1 MKIDIFK
8 FSLVLSIAVVTLNF
22 MVRVFTLSYFLTSD
36 AFHASNIDTFLWS
49 YCAHEFAN
57 RGYVSKELENY
68 TEFSTE
74 ILNPIRPYLQGCYFS
89 PGYTLIAYV
98 FFKIFGNLYFM
109 TYLNFTLTL
118 ISIFLMYL
126 ILKRSYDNLI
136 VNSIILLLSTLNTY
150 VLIFA
155 LKIRPDIFSFVF
167 ALFAWYLIILRKYIL
182 AGLFLSISAFLFKFQ
197 MITWVLP
204 LSFIVWSYSRNFKDI
219 FKFFVS
225 SLALLPLYLLLF
237 LNAKI
242 NDPGLVDFLYVSN
255 ATTIQ
260 TNLVGILN
268 KFRSPYEI
276 IICISL
282 FSPTGLFYI
291 LSSLPTQI
299 FPPRAF
305 QSVFIVP
312 FGLTYVHKFLRRFPK
327 MSKVFIFFTLPL
339 VILRITFDLYLTSVD
354 YSICRNEENYLYTR
368 IIDLS
373 ESRKVCQVP
382 FPYLQ
387 SLSMIG
393 VKTNLHNSI
402 WVFVRVGPVGKTD
415 KNAHPLLELST
426 TMCPQN
432 SYRVIRYYYNEGGR
446 TYYRICFCDDKKMET
461 LLLYRQRSLKD
472 LIYKLLPVQ
481 RFRNKTSEYPRIS
494 NPLTP

>member
-1 MKIDIFK
+1 
-8 FSLVLSIAVVTLNF
+8 
-22 MVRVFTLSYFLTSD
+22 
-36 AFHASNIDTFLWS
+36 
-49 YCAHEFAN
+49 
-57 RGYVSKELENY
+57 
-68 TEFSTE
+68 
-74 ILNPIRPYLQGCYFS
+74 
-89 PGYTLIAYV
+89 
-98 FFKIFGNLYFM
+98 
-109 TYLNFTLTL
+109 
-118 ISIFLMYL
+118 MYL
-126 ILKRSYDNLI
+126 ILKRSYDDPI

-167 ALFAWYLIILRKYIL
+167 ALLAWYLIILRKYIL

-204 LSFIVWSYSRNFKDI
+204 LSFIVWRYSKNFKDI
-219 FKFFVS
+219 LKFLVS
-225 SLALLPLYLLLF
+225 SFSLSPLYLILF

-255 ATTIQ
+255 AKTIQ
-260 TNLVGILN
+260 TNLLGILSRF
-268 KFRSPYEI
+268 KSPYEI
-276 IICISL
+276 IMCISL

-312 FGLTYVHKFLRRFPK
+312 FGLTYVHKFLRRFLK
-327 MSKVFIFFTLPL
+327 MGKVFIFLALPFVL
-339 VILRITFDLYLTSVD
+339 LRIVFDLYLTSVD
-354 YSICRNEENYLYTR
+354 HSICKNEENYLYTR

-373 ESRKVCQVP
+373 ENGKVCQVP

-393 VKTNLHNSI
+393 VKTNLNNSI

-426 TMCPQN
+426 TLCPQN
-432 SYRVIRYYYNEGGR
+432 SYRVISYYYEKGGR
-446 TYYRICFCDDKKMET
+446 TYYWICFCDEKKMEK
-461 LLLYRQRSLKD
+461 LLLYKQRFLKD

-494 NPLTP
+494 NPLAP

>member
-1 MKIDIFK
+1 
-8 FSLVLSIAVVTLNF
+8 
-22 MVRVFTLSYFLTSD
+22 MVRVFTLPYFLTSD
-36 AFHASNIDTFLWS
+36 FFHGSNIDTFLWS
-49 YCAHEFAN
+49 YCAYEFAN

-68 TEFSTE
+68 IEFSTE
-74 ILNPIRPYLQGCYFS
+74 ILNPMRPYLQGCYFS
-89 PGYTLIAYV
+89 SGYTLIAYS

-109 TYLNFTLTL
+109 NYINFVLTL
-118 ISIFLMYL
+118 ISVFLMYL
-126 ILKRSYDNLI
+126 ILKRSYDDPI

-155 LKIRPDIFSFVF
+155 LKIRPDIFSFIF
-167 ALFAWYLIILRKYIL
+167 ALLAWYLIILRKYIL

-204 LSFIVWSYSRNFKDI
+204 LSFIVWSYSRNFKNI
-219 FKFFVS
+219 FKFLVS
-225 SLALLPLYLLLF
+225 SLALSPLYLILF
-237 LNAKI
+237 LYAKI
-242 NDPGLVDFLYVSN
+242 NDPGLVDFLYAYN
-255 ATTIQ
+255 TAPIQ
-260 TNLVGILN
+260 ANLVDILN

-276 IICISL
+276 IMCISL
-282 FSPTGLFYI
+282 LSPTGLFYI

-312 FGLTYVHKFLRRFPK
+312 FGLIYVHKFLRRFPK
-327 MSKVFIFFTLPL
+327 MGKVFIFLALPFVL
-339 VILRITFDLYLTSVD
+339 SRTVFDLYLTSVD

-373 ESRKVCQVP
+373 ENGKVCQVP

-393 VKTNLHNSI
+393 VKTNLNNSI

-426 TMCPQN
+426 TLCPQN
-432 SYRVIRYYYNEGGR
+432 SYRVIRYYYSEGGR
-446 TYYRICFCDDKKMET
+446 IYHGICFCNDKKMEK
-461 LLLYRQRSLKD
+461 LLLYKQRFLKD

-494 NPLTP
+494 NPLAP

>member
-1 MKIDIFK
+1 
-8 FSLVLSIAVVTLNF
+8 
-22 MVRVFTLSYFLTSD
+22 MVRVFTIPYFLTSD
-36 AFHASNIDTFLWS
+36 FFHASNIDTFLWS
-49 YCAHEFAN
+49 YCAYEFAN

-68 TEFSTE
+68 TEFSNE
-74 ILNPIRPYLQGCYFS
+74 ILNPMRPYLQGCYFS
-89 PGYTLIAYV
+89 SGYTLIAYS

-109 TYLNFTLTL
+109 TYINFVLTL
-118 ISIFLMYL
+118 ISVFLMYL
-126 ILKRSYDNLI
+126 ILKRSYDNPI

-167 ALFAWYLIILRKYIL
+167 ALLAWYLIILRKYIL
-182 AGLFLSISAFLFKFQ
+182 AGLFLSISVFLFKFQ

-204 LSFIVWSYSRNFKDI
+204 LSFIVWSYSRNFKNI

-225 SLALLPLYLLLF
+225 SFAFSPLYLILF
-237 LNAKI
+237 LYAKI
-242 NDPGLVDFLYVSN
+242 NDPGLVDFLYASN
-255 ATTIQ
+255 TLPIQ
-260 TNLVGILN
+260 TNLLGILS

-276 IICISL
+276 IMCISL
-282 FSPTGLFYI
+282 LSPTGLFYI
-291 LSSLPTQI
+291 LSSLTTQI

-312 FGLTYVHKFLRRFPK
+312 FGLIYVHKFLRRFPK
-327 MSKVFIFFTLPL
+327 MGKVFIFLSLLF

-354 YSICRNEENYLYTR
+354 YSVCRNEENYIYTR

-373 ESRKVCQVP
+373 ENGKVCQVP

-393 VKTNLHNSI
+393 VKTNLNNSI

-415 KNAHPLLELST
+415 KNAYPLLELST
-426 TMCPQN
+426 TLCPQN
-432 SYRVIRYYYNEGGR
+432 SYRVIRYYYSEGGR
-446 TYYRICFCDDKKMET
+446 AHIIESVFVMTKKWKHCCYIDNE
-461 LLLYRQRSLKD
+461 
-472 LIYKLLPVQ
+472 
-481 RFRNKTSEYPRIS
+481 FG
-494 NPLTP
+494 

>member
-1 MKIDIFK
+1 M
-8 FSLVLSIAVVTLNF
+8 LSIAVITLNF
-22 MVRVFTLSYFLTSD
+22 LVRVFTLPYFSTSD
-36 AFHASNIDTFLWS
+36 VFHASNIDIYLWS
-49 YCAHEFAN
+49 YCAYEFAN

-74 ILNPIRPYLQGCYFS
+74 ILNPMRPYLQGCYFS
-89 PGYTLIAYV
+89 PGYTLIAYS

-109 TYLNFTLTL
+109 TYLNFALTL

-126 ILKRSYDNLI
+126 ILKRSYDDPL

-167 ALFAWYLIILRKYIL
+167 ALLAWYLIILRKYIP
-182 AGLFLSISAFLFKFQ
+182 AGLSLSISAFLFKFQ

-225 SLALLPLYLLLF
+225 SLALSPLYLILF
-237 LNAKI
+237 LNARI

-260 TNLVGILN
+260 TNLLDILS
-268 KFRSPYEI
+268 KFRRPYEI
-276 IICISL
+276 IMCISL
-282 FSPTGLFYI
+282 LSPTGLFYI

-312 FGLTYVHKFLRRFPK
+312 FGLIYVHKFSRRFPK
-327 MSKVFIFFTLPL
+327 MGKVFIFLAIPFALS
-339 VILRITFDLYLTSVD
+339 RIVFDLYLTSVD

-373 ESRKVCQVP
+373 ENGKVCQVP

-393 VKTNLHNSI
+393 VKANLHNST

-426 TMCPQN
+426 TLCPQN
-432 SYRVIRYYYNEGGR
+432 SYRVISYYYERGGR
-446 TYYRICFCDDKKMET
+446 TYYWICFCDEKKMET
-461 LLLYRQRSLKD
+461 LLLYRQQFLKD

-494 NPLTP
+494 NPLSP

>member
-1 MKIDIFK
+1 
-8 FSLVLSIAVVTLNF
+8 
-22 MVRVFTLSYFLTSD
+22 
-36 AFHASNIDTFLWS
+36 
-49 YCAHEFAN
+49 
-57 RGYVSKELENY
+57 
-68 TEFSTE
+68 
-74 ILNPIRPYLQGCYFS
+74 
-89 PGYTLIAYV
+89 
-98 FFKIFGNLYFM
+98 
-109 TYLNFTLTL
+109 
-118 ISIFLMYL
+118 MYL
-126 ILKRSYDNLI
+126 ILKRSYDDPL

-167 ALFAWYLIILRKYIL
+167 ALLAWYLIILRKYIL
-182 AGLFLSISAFLFKFQ
+182 AGLSLSISAFLFKFQ

-225 SLALLPLYLLLF
+225 SLALLPLYLILF
-237 LNAKI
+237 LYAKI

-260 TNLVGILN
+260 TNLLGILSR
-268 KFRSPYEI
+268 FRSPYEI

-282 FSPTGLFYI
+282 LSPTGLFYI

-327 MSKVFIFFTLPL
+327 MGKVFIFFTLPF

-373 ESRKVCQVP
+373 ENGKVCQVP

-402 WVFVRVGPVGKTD
+402 WVFARVGSA
-415 KNAHPLLELST
+415 KNVLELST
-426 TMCPQN
+426 TLCPQN
-432 SYRVIRYYYNEGGR
+432 SYRVIRYYYSEGGR
-446 TYYRICFCDDKKMET
+446 TYYRICFCDNKKMET

-494 NPLTP
+494 NPLAP